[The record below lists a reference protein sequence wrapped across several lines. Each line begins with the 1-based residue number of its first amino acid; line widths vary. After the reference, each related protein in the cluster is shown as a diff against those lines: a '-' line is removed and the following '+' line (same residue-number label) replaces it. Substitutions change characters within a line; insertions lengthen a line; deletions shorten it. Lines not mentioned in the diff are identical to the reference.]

1 MSSQNSIVSK
11 EEIPPGTL
19 ILNRYLIQ
27 QIIGQ
32 GGLGRTYLA
41 LDTHRFNE
49 LCVLK
54 EFAPFGSGHY
64 DIKKS
69 RNLFKREAK
78 ILHQINHPQI
88 PQFLACFEEQERLF
102 LVQEYVKGK
111 TYSELLEKRQQ
122 SKRVFTE
129 SEIIRW
135 LMNLL
140 PILSYIHK
148 LGIIHR
154 DISPDNIMQPPGKK
168 LPVLIDFGVGK
179 LTNIHQESPP
189 NSFRRPSYVGK
200 MSFVGKIG
208 YAPQEQI
215 IMGRCSPGSDI
226 YALGVTALVL
236 LTGKDPTALVN
247 QRSLEWEWQKYVR
260 VGIYLRKIL
269 SKMTEEK
276 PLKRYQS
283 AQEVL
288 RDLQQF
294 FTNTKTTKT
303 KTKASH
309 KKTSTESKKATPS
322 ITKTSHRQSP
332 QQSQIDETI
341 ILPSPQASRPPV
353 VDDTFIVTKANS
365 SPQEPFPK
373 KPSTNSSSNSNSSN
387 SNSTLPIDSTLIV
400 SSVNPAAPQ
409 NQPYHQPLE
418 KSIRAEFIRRC
429 EQELAYYIGSMAA
442 LVVQEVMQKQ
452 KPQSPEELIDTIA
465 EYISES
471 NQVREFKKR
480 F

>member
-1 MSSQNSIVSK
+1 MSSHNSIVSK

-19 ILNRYLIQ
+19 ILNRYLIK

-41 LDTHRFNE
+41 LDNHRFNE

-64 DIKKS
+64 DIEKS
-69 RNLFKREAK
+69 RSLFKREAK
-78 ILHQINHPQI
+78 ILHKVNHPQI
-88 PQFLACFEEQERLF
+88 PRFLACFEQQNRLF

-179 LTNIHQESPP
+179 LTNIHQESPQ

-215 IMGRCSPGSDI
+215 IMGRCSPSSDI

-247 QRSLEWEWQKYVR
+247 QQSLEWEWQKYVR
-260 VGIYLRKIL
+260 VGTYLIKIL

-276 PLKRYQS
+276 PLKRYHS

-294 FTNTKTTKT
+294 FINPQTTNAK
-303 KTKASH
+303 KAIA
-309 KKTSTESKKATPS
+309 KNRSTQSTKATPS
-322 ITKTSHRQSP
+322 ISKPSPSQSSRQSS
-332 QQSQIDETI
+332 QQSQIDETV
-341 ILPSPQASRPPV
+341 ILPSPQVSRPPV
-353 VDDTFIVTKANS
+353 VDDTFIVTRANS

-373 KPSTNSSSNSNSSN
+373 KPSTKSSSTSN
-387 SNSTLPIDSTLIV
+387 SNSTHPIDSTLIV

-409 NQPYHQPLE
+409 NQPYPQPSE
-418 KSIRAEFIRRC
+418 KSIRTKFIRRC

-452 KPQSPEELIDTIA
+452 KPQSPEELIDAVA